1 MPHEVAAMSVWQVL
15 GIGEGFVRSGKVD
28 AFELSGFVQAPSA
41 REAASR
47 ALSIAKQQV
56 AELTQMNEAA
66 QRWPLINWNEIQ
78 EADALA
84 LSPGQ
89 LDKVELHW
97 ASDAA

>member
-1 MPHEVAAMSVWQVL
+1 MSVWQVL

-28 AFELSGFVQAPSA
+28 SFELSGFVQAPSA

-84 LSPGQ
+84 LSQGQ